1 MRQYN
6 KKNLLGK
13 KRTITATAAKTKQTK
28 NPWQKNQQTADINIQ
43 QFCKIKRLDGGL

>member
-13 KRTITATAAKTKQTK
+13 KRTIATTATKTKQTK
-28 NPWQKNQQTADINIQ
+28 NP
-43 QFCKIKRLDGGL
+43 